1 MLVFDKQL
9 QIYEIAL
16 KEDGV
21 SEMKGPHQNPRILE
35 YHSTT
40 LLKANDEEVSWC
52 SSFLNWCCLRAK
64 VIGTNSAAARSWL
77 KWGQIIKSP
86 QVGDFIILK
95 RGDDPKKGHCGI
107 YQGIQSGLV
116 KVFGGNQQNKV
127 CSMHFNADHVL
138 GYRRYYDPNHN
149 VSQ

>member
-1 MLVFDKQL
+1 MIPFDKQL

-16 KEDGV
+16 KENGV
-21 SEMKGPHQNPRILE
+21 SEIPGPNQNPRILE

-40 LLKANDEEVSWC
+40 LLKADSEDVSWC
-52 SSFLNWCCLRAK
+52 SSFVNWCCQKSK
-64 VIGTNSAAARSWL
+64 VIGTGSAAARSWL
-77 KWGQIIKSP
+77 KWGTPIKDP
-86 QVGDFIILK
+86 QVGDIVILK
-95 RGDDPKKGHCGI
+95 RGNDPKKGHVGF

-149 VSQ
+149 ASK